1 MTDRPTNKHAK
12 TRGNVPR
19 IPWVWLLVGA
29 LVIVAIGIVVLQTQT
44 QQGFVFREGEQELLV
59 LLRNDA
65 SGDYLVEYR
74 GRGQIELRS
83 IKPMI
88 AGQILHVDVKQV
100 SVSKDSNQ
108 VVLEQPAG
116 TVPTDQAITLQPG
129 DVFDIKVTLR
139 GQSVGGNYMYGFR
152 IGYQDGA
159 SEETFEL
166 TADFDYEIIV
176 E

>member
-1 MTDRPTNKHAK
+1 MTDRTTNKEEK
-12 TRGNVPR
+12 TRGRVAR
-19 IPWVWLLVGA
+19 IPWVWLLVSL
-29 LVIVAIGIVVLQTQT
+29 LVVVAIGIVVLQTQT
-44 QQGFVFREGEQELLV
+44 QQGFVLREGDRDLLV

-74 GRGQIELRS
+74 GRGEIQLRS

-100 SVSKDSNQ
+100 SISKNSNQ
-108 VVLEQPAG
+108 VILEQPAG
-116 TVPTDQAITLQPG
+116 TVPAGQTITLQPG
-129 DVFDIKVTLR
+129 DVFNINVTFR

-166 TADFDYEIIV
+166 TTEFEYEILV

>member
-1 MTDRPTNKHAK
+1 MTDRRISNQAK
-12 TRGNVPR
+12 IHGIVPG
-19 IPWVWLLVGA
+19 IPWIWLLVGV
-29 LVIVAIGIVVLQTQT
+29 LVIIAIVIAVLQTQT
-44 QQGFVFREGEQELLV
+44 QQSFLIQAGERELLV

-65 SGDYLVEYR
+65 TGVYQVEYQ
-74 GRGQIELRS
+74 GRGQVELRS

-100 SVSKDSNQ
+100 SVSKDSNE

-116 TVPTDQAITLQPG
+116 KLPAGHEIILQPG
-129 DVFDIKVTLR
+129 DVFVIRVNLL

-166 TADFDYEIIV
+166 TMDFDYEIIV